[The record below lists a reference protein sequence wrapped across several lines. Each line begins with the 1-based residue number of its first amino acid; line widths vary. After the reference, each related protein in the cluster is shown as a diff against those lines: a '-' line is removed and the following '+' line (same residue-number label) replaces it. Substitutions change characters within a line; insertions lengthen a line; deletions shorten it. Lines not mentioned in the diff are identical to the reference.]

1 MASSAQQAWWW
12 AQDYAWAAVAAAATV
27 AAPASPEVYARGTG
41 RPVLVMPGLFENWR
55 FVRPLIQH
63 LHRCGHPVHVVDE
76 LGANKLPISASAA
89 LVLNTLHHR
98 GLAQVTLVAHSKSGL
113 TGKLAMLRD
122 QEHRIT
128 DMIALCTPFA
138 GSSLASLLTI
148 GGASELAPDAELIRS
163 LAEQHQVDHRI
174 TAMSVLFDQHV
185 PEVTRLP
192 GARNVTLPF
201 TGHFRATAH
210 PAALEAITAALCHPA
225 S

>member
-12 AQDYAWAAVAAAATV
+12 VQDYAWAAAAAAATL
-27 AAPASPEVYARGTG
+27 AAPASPEGYARGTG
-41 RPVLVMPGLFENWR
+41 RPVLVLPGLFENWR
-55 FVRPLIQH
+55 FVRPLISH
-63 LHRCGHPVHVVDE
+63 LHRSGHPVHVVEE
-76 LGANKLPISASAA
+76 LGANRLPISAAAA
-89 LVLNTLHHR
+89 LVLDTVRRR
-98 GLAQVTLVAHSKSGL
+98 GLSQVTLVAHSKSGL

-122 QEHRIT
+122 HEHRIT

-148 GGASELAPDAELIRS
+148 GGAAELVVDAELIRS

-174 TAMSVLFDQHV
+174 TAMSVRFDEHV
-185 PEVTRLP
+185 PEGTRLP

-210 PAALEAITAALCHPA
+210 PAALDAITAALADPA

>member
-1 MASSAQQAWWW
+1 MASPAQQAWWW
-12 AQDYAWAAVAAAATV
+12 AQDYAWAAFASAATL
-27 AAPASPEVYARGTG
+27 AAPASPEVYASGAG

-63 LHRCGHPVHVVDE
+63 LHQCGHPVHVVEE
-76 LGANKLPISASAA
+76 LGANQLPISASAA
-89 LVLNTLHHR
+89 LVLDTLRHR
-98 GLAQVTLVAHSKSGL
+98 GLSQVTLVAHSKSGL

-122 QEHRIT
+122 HEDRIT

-148 GGASELAPDAELIRS
+148 GGAAELAPDAELIRS

-174 TAMSVLFDQHV
+174 TAMSVRFDEHV
-185 PEVTRLP
+185 PQGTRLP

-210 PAALEAITAALCHPA
+210 PSALEAITAALADPA